1 MNNIILKARGV
12 KEITRQESLNI
23 SKPFKTYS
31 YCVISQEEIINTAL
45 EQISKQGLKLK
56 SEFHKTDGSKNKF
69 VGGFTINSQGNSE
82 MDMFFGYKNSYDKSM
97 SASYASGASI
107 FICSNSAVSGEQCLT
122 RKHTGN
128 ANNIITIAITHG
140 ISSLGEKFR
149 QIEKDFQRMKEIE
162 VTKKTYASLVG
173 QLYLEQEI
181 ITAHQL
187 SVVKGEMDRES
198 YDYGIKDSLFNVYQA
213 VTHSL
218 KSSHPISWL
227 NSHTGTHDFFC
238 KEANI
243 LMLNPPSI
251 NIPLDI
257 SPRQLSLELEIPNT
271 NIIMS

>member
-1 MNNIILKARGV
+1 MTTILKAKGV

-23 SKPFKTYS
+23 SKPAKTDS
-31 YCVISQEEIINTAL
+31 YCPISQEEIINTAL

-56 SEFHKTDGSKNKF
+56 SEFHKTDGSRSKF

-82 MDMFFGYKNSYDKSM
+82 MDMFFGYKNSYDRTM
-97 SASYASGASI
+97 SASYASGASV

-128 ANNIITIAITHG
+128 ANNIITLAITHG
-140 ISSLGEKFR
+140 ISSLGAKFR

-162 VTKKTYASLVG
+162 VTKKTYASLIG
-173 QLYLEQEI
+173 QLYLEQDI

-187 SVVKGEMDRES
+187 SVIKKEMEIES
-198 YDYGIKDSLFNVYQA
+198 FDYGVKDSLYNVYQA

-218 KSSHPISWL
+218 KSSHPVSWL
-227 NSHTGTHDFFC
+227 NSHTETHDFFC
-238 KEANI
+238 NEAGI
-243 LMLNPPSI
+243 LMLNPPTI

-257 SPRQLSLELEIPNT
+257 SPKQIEIPFEV
-271 NIIMS
+271 